1 MNHIALECSTPTV
14 SVGTNHYIVCD
25 ISGSMYSTLPKM
37 RQHLKNRMALLVKP
51 EDTVT
56 VIYFSGKGQAGVVFE
71 NVAVNTVGDLTAV
84 NTAIDKFLQPCGLT
98 AFVDPIKLAKQCRS
112 RINNGNLHSLS
123 FLTDG
128 YDNCYSS
135 REILNEVCDINQYFD
150 QFTLLEYGWYCNRD
164 LLSKIAQQTGAI
176 HVFSEDYLCLE
187 PAIENVLQKKSFKLR
202 EVNVVGESVLFRSG
216 DDIVQV
222 DVINGK
228 VKIPEDISDIYVM
241 SADADVDSISDEESL
256 LMTLYWAVTNNKASI
271 AWTVLSSIGDQSLY
285 NSYQNCFTKQDYSLL
300 TSTIKAVI
308 SGDQVVSHDGIS
320 EMDTS
325 SVLDVLSI
333 LSSGQNFIDTTH
345 IDFKYNKIGRS
356 TKQKEDTV
364 VQDLTS
370 QMQSLTDIK
379 DMQAVA
385 MQIVSHET
393 FNPEFV
399 STDGGLK
406 SLDALVFNETR
417 PNISIQ
423 SREQGYVSI
432 PEGKQKEWGLPK
444 SIDTSIIR
452 NFTVVKDGIVNLKK
466 LPVVIDTETHYK
478 LEQLGY
484 INEPYVA
491 NRVYVL
497 DLSTTPLMS
506 YKLVYDREL
515 SDYAQTA
522 LELQDL
528 KAQQKVIKYLRD
540 QNVDT
545 RVSTSFAEYGEEAAK
560 WLYEVGIRD
569 YGFTPPVAQ
578 VDKTGDFYI
587 SKELSVKI
595 KSLSS
600 LPSIA
605 AVQKKVKEGK
615 KLNIADALI
624 NKWLEFYGDVDFD
637 FIKETKS
644 VVAETRALQTEM
656 NKAMYSILVGKS
668 WFKGYDLDNAS
679 IDVEYEGC
687 KTTVT
692 VVVEEKE
699 IKL

>member
-135 REILNEVCDINQYFD
+135 REILAEVSDINQYFD

-164 LLSKIAQQTGAI
+164 LLSKMAQQTGAI

-202 EVNVVGESVLFRSG
+202 EVNADGDSVLFRSG
-216 DDIVQV
+216 NDIVQV
-222 DVINGK
+222 DVINQK
-228 VKIPEDISDIYVM
+228 VKVPEDISDIYVM
-241 SADADVDSISDEESL
+241 SSDVDYQQISDEESL
-256 LMTLYWAVTNNKASI
+256 LMTLYWAVTNNRSAI
-271 AWTVLSSIGDQSLY
+271 AWGVLSAIGDQSLY
-285 NSYQNCFTKQDYSLL
+285 NAYQNCFTKQDYSSL
-300 TSTIKAVI
+300 TSTIKDII
-308 SGDQVVSHDGIS
+308 SGDLVLSRSGIS

-325 SVLDVLSI
+325 SVLDVLNI
-333 LSSGQNFIDTTH
+333 LAAGQNFIDTKH
-345 IDFKYNKIGRS
+345 PDFKYSKIGRG

-364 VQDLTS
+364 VQDLTG
-370 QMQSLTDIK
+370 QMQSLTDVK

-393 FNPEFV
+393 YNPEFV

-423 SREQGYVSI
+423 SREYGYVEI
-432 PEGKQKEWGLPK
+432 PQSKQKEWGLPK
-444 SIDTSIIR
+444 TIDTSIVR

-466 LPVVIDTETHYK
+466 LPVVIDSETHYE

-491 NRVYVL
+491 NRVYTI

-506 YKLVYDREL
+506 YKLV
-515 SDYAQTA
+515 
-522 LELQDL
+522 
-528 KAQQKVIKYLRD
+528 
-540 QNVDT
+540 
-545 RVSTSFAEYGEEAAK
+545 
-560 WLYEVGIRD
+560 
-569 YGFTPPVAQ
+569 
-578 VDKTGDFYI
+578 
-587 SKELSVKI
+587 
-595 KSLSS
+595 
-600 LPSIA
+600 
-605 AVQKKVKEGK
+605 
-615 KLNIADALI
+615 
-624 NKWLEFYGDVDFD
+624 
-637 FIKETKS
+637 
-644 VVAETRALQTEM
+644 
-656 NKAMYSILVGKS
+656 
-668 WFKGYDLDNAS
+668 KGS
-679 IDVEYEGC
+679 
-687 KTTVT
+687 
-692 VVVEEKE
+692 
-699 IKL
+699 

>member
-164 LLSKIAQQTGAI
+164 LLSKMAQQTGAI

-202 EVNVVGESVLFRSG
+202 EVNVVGDSVLFKSG

-222 DVINGK
+222 DVVDQK
-228 VKIPEDISDIYVM
+228 VKVPEDISDIYVM
-241 SADADVDSISDEESL
+241 SAGVNIDQISDEESL
-256 LMTLYWAVTNNKASI
+256 LMTLYWAVTNNRSAI
-271 AWTVLSSIGDQSLY
+271 AWGVLSAIGDQSLY
-285 NSYQNCFTKQDYSLL
+285 NAYQNCFTKQDYSSL
-300 TSTIKAVI
+300 TSTIKDII
-308 SGDQVVSHDGIS
+308 SGDLVLSRSGIS

-325 SVLDVLSI
+325 SVLDVLNI
-333 LSSGQNFIDTTH
+333 LATGQNFIDTKH
-345 IDFKYNKIGRS
+345 PDFKYSKIGRG

-364 VQDLTS
+364 VQDLTG
-370 QMQSLTDIK
+370 QMQSLTDVK

-393 FNPEFV
+393 YNPEFV

-423 SREQGYVSI
+423 SRESGYVEI
-432 PEGKQKEWGLPK
+432 PQSKQKEWGLPK
-444 SIDTSIIR
+444 TIDTSIVR

-466 LPVVIDTETHYK
+466 LPVVIDSETHYE

-491 NRVYVL
+491 NRVYTI

-506 YKLVYDREL
+506 YKLVYDRNL
-515 SDYAQTA
+515 KDYAQTA

-545 RVSTSFAEYGEEAAK
+545 RVSSSFAEYGEECTK

-569 YGFTPPVAQ
+569 YGFTPPVTQ
-578 VDKTGDFYI
+578 TDKSGDFYI
-587 SKELSVKI
+587 SKELAVKI

-605 AVQKKVKEGK
+605 AVQKKVSENK
-615 KLNIADALI
+615 KLNIADVLI
-624 NKWLEFYGDVDFD
+624 NKWLEFYGSKPMD
-637 FIKETKS
+637 FIKETS
-644 VVAETRALQTEM
+644 AVVGETRKLQNEM

-668 WFKGYDLDNAS
+668 WFEGYQLDNAS